1 LRFEEANIMTIYLHE
16 TPGRLRVTIPTLKG
30 MDRRCIR
37 LERSL
42 TERIGVEKATVKS
55 LTGSVVIY
63 FDPDRVEGQELIEW
77 LCDLGHIDNPAMIS
91 TQSDM
96 IHQKAVQT
104 GEALGRAII
113 GWAMGK
119 ALEANGLSLLAALI

>member
-1 LRFEEANIMTIYLHE
+1 MTIYLHE
-16 TPGRLRVTIPTLKG
+16 TPGRLRVTIPELKG
-30 MDRRCIR
+30 KPRRCME
-37 LERSL
+37 LERQLSKRD
-42 TERIGVEKATVKS
+42 EIETVCVKP

-63 FDPDRVEGQELIEW
+63 FDPDRIEGGQLIDW
-77 LCDLGHIDNPAMIS
+77 LCELGHIDDPARVLPQPEVS
-91 TQSDM
+91 R
-96 IHQKAVQT
+96 QKAVQT